1 MILPIW
7 MSSSER
13 AFLIYRWE
21 VFNLNRQYF
30 RDSFL
35 YTDPLLFL
43 YVKESTNFYH
53 FVIIMYEVLF
63 G

>member
-1 MILPIW
+1 ML
-7 MSSSER
+7 MNSSER
-13 AFLIYRWE
+13 VFLIYHWE

-30 RDSFL
+30 GDFFL
-35 YTDPLLFL
+35 YTDSLLFL